1 MSVLSLLRRYVTGD
15 TRTCVAMIPMLRGEN
30 VLLAKV
36 TFMGSANRDSDFDGA
51 VYFVS

>member
-1 MSVLSLLRRYVTGD
+1 MCVLSPLCRYVTGD

-30 VLLAKV
+30 ILLAKA
-36 TFMGSANRDSDFDGA
+36 TFMGSANQDSDFNGA